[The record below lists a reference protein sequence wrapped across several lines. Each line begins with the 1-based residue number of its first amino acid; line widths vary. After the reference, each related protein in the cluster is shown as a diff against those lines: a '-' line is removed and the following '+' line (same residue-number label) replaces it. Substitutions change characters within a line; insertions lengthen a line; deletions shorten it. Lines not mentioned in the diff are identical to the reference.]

1 MAAFLGD
8 LMLSFHR
15 VFVFHATDSGPVPL
29 SNFLTH
35 YNISQRNHSVTMVVG
50 CLWEM
55 SKKFADDL
63 SAVWRALG
71 IFPLEHL
78 LLGSWIVSPGHHRFW
93 NLSAYGVHDLLHS
106 SPRIVLIGL
115 ILRFFLADSL
125 PSVLSAQ
132 DDMTETRLSGKRC
145 FWTERR
151 GDIIVYG
158 AIVILGKHAVFCMGF
173 RLRVLPRLATRG
185 HLVCL

>member
-55 SKKFADDL
+55 SK
-63 SAVWRALG
+63 
-71 IFPLEHL
+71 
-78 LLGSWIVSPGHHRFW
+78 
-93 NLSAYGVHDLLHS
+93 NLQMTC
-106 SPRIVLIGL
+106 
-115 ILRFFLADSL
+115 L
-125 PSVLSAQ
+125 P
-132 DDMTETRLSGKRC
+132 
-145 FWTERR
+145 
-151 GDIIVYG
+151 YG
-158 AIVILGKHAVFCMGF
+158 ALWGLFLWNIFFWV
-173 RLRVLPRLATRG
+173 RE
-185 HLVCL
+185 